1 MYKLLSLIII
11 FSLSISCGSQ
21 NPETLS
27 ISKENNLSKPDKV
40 NIGST
45 DIPSDSKIDIDI
57 EPETHTVEENPS
69 NITNTPTI
77 TLTPTSIKTEI
88 NTTEAP
94 TVIDIIPSYD
104 RDQWNHWTD
113 LDKDCQNTRHEVL
126 QIESLIPV
134 TFKDDSQCQVEFG
147 EWYDAYTGATIK
159 EASKLDIDHMIPL
172 KNAHISGGWKWDKVK
187 KSEYANYIDY
197 EGHLIAVSASA
208 NRQKG
213 AKSPDEWKPSNQ
225 KYWCDYATDWVA
237 IKNIWQLD
245 FTKSESDAIKEMLD
259 TCESSNP
266 TSSPI
271 PTLTSSQVSSLEFS
285 DIDCKGKPE
294 SVVVSNNGYIQQA
307 MNGWKIYDEGSKHTF
322 NFPNEFILNPN
333 MSVTI
338 ITGANGYDS
347 DEKIFWKNQTVWN
360 NTGDEATLIDNAGK
374 IIDTMKCP

>member
-1 MYKLLSLIII
+1 MII
-11 FSLSISCGSQ
+11 FSLSISCGLQ
-21 NPETLS
+21 DIETLS
-27 ISKENNLSKPDKV
+27 TTQENNLLRPDKINHDLTDSSPNST
-40 NIGST
+40 NIKTETST
-45 DIPSDSKIDIDI
+45 ES
-57 EPETHTVEENPS
+57 
-69 NITNTPTI
+69 PTI
-77 TLTPTSIKTEI
+77 T
-88 NTTEAP
+88 
-94 TVIDIIPSYD
+94 DIIPLYD
-104 RDQWNHWTD
+104 RGQWNHWTD
-113 LDKDCQNTRHEVL
+113 LDQDCQNTRHEVL

-147 EWYDAYTGATIK
+147 EWYDAYTGETIK

-187 KSEYANYIDY
+187 KSEYANYIEY

-213 AKSPDEWKPSNQ
+213 AKTPDEWKPSNQ

-271 PTLTSSQVSSLEFS
+271 STPTSSQVSSLEFS
-285 DIDCKGKPE
+285 NIDCKRKPE

-322 NFPNEFILNPN
+322 DFPNEFILKPN

-347 DEKIFWKNQTVWN
+347 NEKIFWKNQTVWN
-360 NTGDEATLIDNAGK
+360 NTGDKATLIDNAGN